1 MNRLSGIFAFIKAR
15 LRPPAETPLILS
27 WRTQSAGHPLTTEPC
42 SAYYHIALSPKG
54 MFEIFETE
62 GCFLLDF
69 PRPMALPSELF
80 SSLTEAKERALTVLI
95 SQEPDHDHQ

>member
-1 MNRLSGIFAFIKAR
+1 MTRLSELFAR
-15 LRPPAETPLILS
+15 LNAWLRPAETAPLTLS

-62 GCFLLDF
+62 GCFLLHF
-69 PRPMALPSELF
+69 PRPMALPAELF

-95 SQEPDHDHQ
+95 YQEPDHDHQ